1 MVSDH
6 VSSYH
11 EYLTKVGVE
20 VGCRVGV
27 VVRRMK
33 WAELNVVVGSRTS
46 TLSNIYHCPQ
56 LLIEGKRAMNRN
68 RGDESIYANSM

>member
-11 EYLTKVGVE
+11 EYPAKVGVE

-33 WAELNVVVGSRTS
+33 WAELNVVVGKLYQHS
-46 TLSNIYHCPQ
+46 SNTYYSPQ
-56 LLIEGKRAMNRN
+56 LLIEGKRAVNRN

>member
-1 MVSDH
+1 MVSEQ

-33 WAELNVVVGSRTS
+33 WAELNVVVGKLYQHS
-46 TLSNIYHCPQ
+46 SNTYYCPQ

>member
-11 EYLTKVGVE
+11 EYPAKVGVE

-33 WAELNVVVGSRTS
+33 WAELNVVVGK
-46 TLSNIYHCPQ
+46 LYQH
-56 LLIEGKRAMNRN
+56 LIEGKRAMNRN
-68 RGDESIYANSM
+68 RGDEYIRK

>member
-1 MVSDH
+1 MVSDQ

-11 EYLTKVGVE
+11 EYPAKVGVE

>member
-1 MVSDH
+1 MVSEQ

-33 WAELNVVVGSRTS
+33 WAELNAVVGKLYQHS
-46 TLSNIYHCPQ
+46 SNTYYSPQ
-56 LLIEGKRAMNRN
+56 LLIEGKRAVNRN

>member
-11 EYLTKVGVE
+11 EYPTKVGVE

-33 WAELNVVVGSRTS
+33 WAELNVVVGKLYQHS
-46 TLSNIYHCPQ
+46 SNIYYCPQ
-56 LLIEGKRAMNRN
+56 LLIEGRRVMNRN

>member
-33 WAELNVVVGSRTS
+33 WAELNAVVGKLYQHSFQYI
-46 TLSNIYHCPQ
+46 L
-56 LLIEGKRAMNRN
+56 
-68 RGDESIYANSM
+68 

>member
-11 EYLTKVGVE
+11 EYPTKVGVE

-33 WAELNVVVGSRTS
+33 WAELIVVVGKLYQHSFQYI
-46 TLSNIYHCPQ
+46 L
-56 LLIEGKRAMNRN
+56 
-68 RGDESIYANSM
+68 